1 MTRSVRFL
9 WACVQAI
16 ALSALLVAPV
26 EASAPVPAVTLPTF
40 TMEHLVGFLGWL
52 LTWGAALGALAV
64 IVAFMYHGVR
74 LALGSDPR
82 NRADSIQ
89 GLFYAAVGGVL
100 VFGARFVAGLMFSLA
115 QRMGAGG

>member
-1 MTRSVRFL
+1 MIALRTVCENL
-9 WACVQAI
+9 LAV
-16 ALSALLVAPV
+16 ALSALPVASL
-26 EASAPVPAVTLPTF
+26 ATAAVPAPGIQLPTF

-74 LALGSDPR
+74 LALGGDPR